1 MSDPFEILTAPDRRV
16 EPDAAF
22 RAQLMD
28 ELSHAFSEGATVPV
42 AIGTGEAA
50 VIEVAEVHSM
60 AGHRRLRS
68 YTLLVATAA
77 VIVALGSV
85 LMLRERWTVPPP
97 ANAPVA
103 TTLPPVSPTTTPPT
117 TTPPTTTP
125 PTTTPYDPV
134 GDALIARSILLEAEE
149 YAPNFAQIDF
159 KDVVLDR
166 AIAED
171 VPGCSAFLD
180 AVFESPDRQAVTSW
194 RSFFSPLPAILSEY
208 VVVFPTETAAEAM
221 FDGIA
226 DPTFLDGCFQ
236 PYFDVVVERNG
247 DFCCDPD
254 VAGPPPILGQP
265 VLAAETFGADDVQL
279 RASEESYT
287 NETGVHGPETFLK
300 ATVRVGRAIVII
312 EAITK
317 DEFGNPVITEDQ
329 FHAAITT
336 TVTKARAAL
345 EGQA

>member
-28 ELSHAFSEGATVPV
+28 QLSDAFSEGATVRMAV
-42 AIGTGEAA
+42 DTGEAA
-50 VIEVAEVHSM
+50 VVEVAEVHSM
-60 AGHRRLRS
+60 AGHRRLRT
-68 YTLLVATAA
+68 YTLLVAAAA

-85 LMLRERWTVPPP
+85 LMLRERWMVPSP
-97 ANAPVA
+97 ANAPV
-103 TTLPPVSPTTTPPT
+103 PTTTPPT
-117 TTPPTTTP
+117 TV
-125 PTTTPYDPV
+125 PYDPV
-134 GDALIARSILLEAEE
+134 GDAVIARSILLEAEE
-149 YAPNFAQIDF
+149 YAPNFSQIDF

-194 RSFFSPLPAILSEY
+194 RSFFSPLPAVLSEY

-221 FDGIA
+221 FDGMA
-226 DPTFLDGCFQ
+226 DPTFLDGCSQ
-236 PYFDVVVERNG
+236 PYFDLLVERNG

-254 VAGPPPILGQP
+254 VSGPPPILGRP
-265 VLAAETFGADDVQL
+265 VLAAETFSADDVQL

-287 NETGVHGPETFLK
+287 DESGVHGPETFLK
-300 ATVRVGRAIVII
+300 AMVRVGRAVVII

-329 FHAAITT
+329 FHGAITT

-345 EGQA
+345 EGKA

>member
-1 MSDPFEILTAPDRRV
+1 MSDPFEILNAPDRRV

-28 ELSHAFSEGATVPV
+28 QLSHALSGGATERM
-42 AIGTGEAA
+42 AIDIGEAA
-50 VIEVAEVHSM
+50 VVEVAEVHSM

-68 YTLLVATAA
+68 YTLLLAATAG
-77 VIVALGSV
+77 IIALGSV
-85 LMLRERWTVPPP
+85 VMLRERPTVPTP
-97 ANAPVA
+97 ANPPIA
-103 TTLPPVSPTTTPPT
+103 TTSTTAPPT
-117 TTPPTTTP
+117 TTPPITTP
-125 PTTTPYDPV
+125 PYDPV
-134 GDALIARSILLEAEE
+134 GDAVIARSMLLEAEE
-149 YAPNFAQIDF
+149 YAPNFSQIDF

-171 VPGCSAFLD
+171 VPGCAAFLD

-208 VVVFPTETAAEAM
+208 VVVFPTEKAAEAM
-221 FDGIA
+221 FDGVA

-236 PYFDVVVERNG
+236 PYFDLLVERNG

-265 VLAAETFGADDVQL
+265 VPAAETFGADDVQF

-317 DEFGNPVITEDQ
+317 DEFGNPVITEDR
-329 FHAAITT
+329 FHTAITT

>member
-22 RAQLMD
+22 RAELMD
-28 ELSHAFSEGATVPV
+28 ELSHAFSEGARAPV

-68 YTLLVATAA
+68 YTLLLAA
-77 VIVALGSV
+77 AAGIVALGSV
-85 LMLRERWTVPPP
+85 LMLRERWTVPSP
-97 ANAPVA
+97 ANAPV
-103 TTLPPVSPTTTPPT
+103 PTTTEPTTTQPT

-134 GDALIARSILLEAEE
+134 GDAVIARSILLEAEE
-149 YAPNFAQIDF
+149 YSPNFSKIDF

-171 VPGCSAFLD
+171 VPGCSAFLN

-194 RSFFSPLPAILSEY
+194 RSFYSPLPAILSEY

-221 FDGIA
+221 FNGMA

-236 PYFDVVVERNG
+236 PYFDLLGERNG
-247 DFCCDPD
+247 DYCCDPD

-265 VLAAETFGADDVQL
+265 VLAAEMFGADDVQL

-287 NETGVHGPETFLK
+287 NETGPHGPETFLK